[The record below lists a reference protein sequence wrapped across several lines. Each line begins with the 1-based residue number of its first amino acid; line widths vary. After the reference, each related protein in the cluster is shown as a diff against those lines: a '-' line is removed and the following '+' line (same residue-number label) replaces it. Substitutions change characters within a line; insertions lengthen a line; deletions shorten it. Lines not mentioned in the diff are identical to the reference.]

1 MRKRNNTVS
10 FRLTDE
16 EAQMLNTL
24 QQKTGM
30 PKRTLIMELVNGAQ
44 LAPADYTEAM
54 KELVSVTVKLTE
66 QTKRIGVNVNQ
77 IARVANST
85 GDLYCLNELAIIQ
98 NQLSQLLKVEAKLY
112 GCVQGYQLEKGC

>member
-16 EAQMLNTL
+16 EVKMLNAL

-44 LAPADYTEAM
+44 LAPAEYTEAI
-54 KELVSVTVKLTE
+54 KKLLTATIKLAE

-85 GDLYCLNELAIIQ
+85 GDLYCQNELAIIQ
-98 NQLSQLLKVEAKLY
+98 NQLRQLLEVEAKLY